1 VLSIFSA
8 MRLTPDRSR
17 RLPHLTDRYELGDAG
32 LRVSPFCLGL
42 VGAPE
47 TIGAAYDAGINFFFL
62 TADMHWPMYR
72 ATREGL
78 RLLFQR
84 GGGIRDDV
92 VVGVVSYVAQPEFCY
107 FPYLEVLDEVPG
119 LERVDLTIIGG
130 AYAAEFPTRRT
141 VYTQRPLGQI
151 PGARALGCTF
161 HERSASVAALN
172 DGTLDIGFV
181 RYNAIHRG
189 AEVDVFPHLSPD
201 RRSLCYNF
209 KSTSGNGTNA
219 DFAGLG
225 LGADYWQPHVT
236 DAYRYV
242 LRHPEVDGLLCALP
256 TARAVS
262 DLARAIAR
270 GPLDEDEIEYMSDL
284 GHLLAKR
291 AKLNV
296 TPPTDV
302 GPELRGAQRG

>member
-1 VLSIFSA
+1 
-8 MRLTPDRSR
+8 MRLTPHRSR
-17 RLPHLTDRYELGDAG
+17 RLPHLTDRYELGDSG
-32 LRVSPFCLGL
+32 LRVSPFCLG
-42 VGAPE
+42 VVEAPE
-47 TIGAAYDAGINFFFL
+47 AIAAAYDAGINFFFL
-62 TADMHWPMYR
+62 TADMHWPIYR

-78 RLLFQR
+78 RLLFER

-92 VVGVVSYVAQPEFCY
+92 VVGVVSYVTQPEFCY
-107 FPYLEVLDEVPG
+107 APYIEVLGEVPG

-141 VYTQRPLGQI
+141 VYAQHRLGQI

-172 DGTLDIGFV
+172 EGTIDVGFV

-189 AEVDVFPHLSPD
+189 AEVDVFPRLSPD

-209 KSTSGNGTNA
+209 KSTIGNGTNA
-219 DFAGLG
+219 DWARLG
-225 LGADYWQPHVT
+225 LGADYWRPHAT

-242 LRHPEVDGLLCALP
+242 LRRPEVDGVLCGLP

-262 DLARAIAR
+262 DLATAIAR
-270 GPLDEDEIEYMSDL
+270 GPLDEEEIEYMSDL
-284 GHLLAKR
+284 GHLLAQR
-291 AKLNV
+291 AKLPA
-296 TPPTDV
+296 TPPT
-302 GPELRGAQRG
+302 GAGAELRTAQRG